1 MIATTLTMDLTSN
14 GPPASY
20 IFPILRSQD
29 IVECIS
35 ELEIELTSQ
44 ELTEPSRYKE
54 KLRTIWLRLVRRHR
68 RWLCCSC
75 QDLACSNSH
84 TMSNPYFTP

>member
-1 MIATTLTMDLTSN
+1 MDLTSN

-35 ELEIELTSQ
+35 ELEIELSSQ
-44 ELTEPSRYKE
+44 ELTEPSRHKE
-54 KLRTIWLRLVRRHR
+54 KLRTIWLRLVRRPR
-68 RWLCCSC
+68 RWLCCSR

-84 TMSNPYFTP
+84 SMSNPYFTP